1 MGVFSGVGFVLRGW
15 VASANPPAA
24 PRRPR
29 GGDRLRESSQ
39 WRKRAFERQKIL
51 FSIHSGTGNRQSMRF
66 FTVASGPLWEGGRF
80 LHFPPASGLALGLL
94 LPTHAFW
101 TNRLCFR
108 TWLSPTP
115 RPPHE
120 LAGFPMPTRLFLPIF
135 AFFRGVSI
143 SQNLLKRSPKQGAQ
157 KANRQGQHER
167 PEGADF
173 QRLSPIEPQQGG
185 RSHNDHG
192 CAYRSENE
200 CPDQP
205 P

>member
-51 FSIHSGTGNRQSMRF
+51 FIIHSGTGNRQSMRF
-66 FTVASGPLWEGGRF
+66 FTVASGSLWEGGRF

-101 TNRLCFR
+101 TNRYVFGHGFRQLHGLLTSSPVSQCQRDCFFQFCFFFVAFPSRR
-108 TWLSPTP
+108 TCLSDP
-115 RPPHE
+115 RSK
-120 LAGFPMPTRLFLPIF
+120 G
-135 AFFRGVSI
+135 
-143 SQNLLKRSPKQGAQ
+143 PKKQIV
-157 KANRQGQHER
+157 KANTK
-167 PEGADF
+167 D
-173 QRLSPIEPQQGG
+173 QRVPI
-185 RSHNDHG
+185 SN
-192 CAYRSENE
+192 A
-200 CPDQP
+200 
-205 P
+205 